1 MFLRSLCGNTHRSA
15 CFQNSDHQGG
25 HLKPIRY
32 KEDMVNE
39 FLEKGYWTQETFY
52 DFWQRNAR
60 EYGDRE
66 ALVDSKYRLTW
77 GEAKRLV
84 DAMAISWVEMGI
96 PKYSRMIV
104 QSPNSVYGFL
114 ARIACE
120 RAGLISLTVYPY
132 LRQRELEYM
141 VERTQASA
149 VIILTMYNK
158 FNYLEMYEGLQ
169 KQFPHLKNIFLFDD
183 EVPASAPDGTYS
195 LTSIVNERVQKPVN
209 ESVLAERRLDPIW
222 NVALLTTTSG
232 TTGIP
237 KLVEWPTAPRVC
249 TSKARVDIWN
259 LSKDDITM
267 AIAPHAGG
275 AAGTLT
281 YFAAPLAG
289 AKTVMLEEFSPDGA
303 LALIEKERATAI
315 GVVPT
320 HLIRML
326 DADATKYD
334 LSSLRFIR
342 SAGGY
347 LSPQIAEEAEKAF
360 GASITSDLGTQDMGS
375 VSGCRVEDSRDLR
388 RRTVGRML
396 PGNQVRLVDESGKNE
411 VPDGEPGVLYFR
423 GPHAPAGYYRDEELT
438 ATVFDPNGWTTTG
451 DIVKFD
457 QGCLW
462 ILGRAKD
469 MIIRGGQ
476 NIYPAEIEG
485 LLNDHPKVAS
495 VAVVGYPDREM
506 GERACAYVIPKAGQ
520 EFTFKEMV
528 DFLKSKNIAMFK
540 LPERLEIVAEFP
552 TVGDSGKVN
561 KEVSSRKKSKKR

>member
-1 MFLRSLCGNTHRSA
+1 V
-15 CFQNSDHQGG
+15 
-25 HLKPIRY
+25 KPIRY
-32 KEDMVNE
+32 QKEMVDE
-39 FLEKGYWTQETFY
+39 FLNEGYWTQELFF
-52 DFWQRNAR
+52 DFWERNAR

-66 ALVDSKYRLTW
+66 ALVDSKYRVTW
-77 GEAKRLV
+77 AQAKRLV
-84 DAMAISWVEMGI
+84 DGIAATWVQMGI
-96 PKYSRMIV
+96 PQYSRIII

-114 ARIACE
+114 ARIASE

-141 VERTQASA
+141 VERTEAAA
-149 VIILTMYNK
+149 VVIPHEYRK
-158 FNYLEMYEGLQ
+158 FDYLEMYKDLQ
-169 KQFPHLKNIFLFDD
+169 QRFPHLKNIFLFDD
-183 EVPASAPDGTYS
+183 AVPDSAPENTYS
-195 LTSIVNERVQKPVN
+195 LTQLAREAAEKPIDEN
-209 ESVLAERRLDPIW
+209 ILKERRPDPVW

-232 TTGIP
+232 TTGLP

-249 TSKARVDIWN
+249 TSKGRVSIWGLN
-259 LSKDDITM
+259 RDDITM

-289 AKTVMLEEFSPDGA
+289 AKTVMLEEFVPEDA
-303 LALIEKERATAI
+303 LALIEKEKATAI

-320 HLIRML
+320 HLVRML
-326 DADATKYD
+326 ECDTSKYD

-347 LSPQIAEEAEKAF
+347 LSPQIAEEAEQAF
-360 GASITSDLGTQDMGS
+360 GAVITSDLGTQDMGS
-375 VSGCRVEDSRDLR
+375 VSGCRVEDSKDLR

-396 PGNQVRLVDESGKNE
+396 PGNKVRLLDEAGNE
-411 VPDGEPGVLYFR
+411 VPEGEPGILYFR

-438 ATVFDPNGWTTTG
+438 STVFDPDGWTTTG

-457 QGCLW
+457 QECLW
-462 ILGRAKD
+462 ILGRSKD

-495 VAVVGYPDREM
+495 VAIVGYPDKEM

-520 EFTFKEMV
+520 DFTFDEMV
-528 DFLKSKNIAMFK
+528 KFLKDKQLAMFK
-540 LPERLEIVAEFP
+540 LPERLEVVAEFP
-552 TVGDSGKVN
+552 AVGDSGKVN
-561 KEVSSRKKSKKR
+561 KETLKKEIAEKVKQESS

>member
-1 MFLRSLCGNTHRSA
+1 V
-15 CFQNSDHQGG
+15 
-25 HLKPIRY
+25 KPIRY
-32 KEDMVNE
+32 QKEMVDE
-39 FLEKGYWTQETFY
+39 FLNEGYWTQELFF
-52 DFWQRNAR
+52 DFWERNAR

-66 ALVDSKYRLTW
+66 ALVDSKYRVTW
-77 GEAKRLV
+77 AQAKRLV
-84 DAMAISWVEMGI
+84 DGIAGTWVKMGI
-96 PKYSRMIV
+96 PQYSRIII

-114 ARIACE
+114 ARIASE

-141 VERTQASA
+141 VERTEAAA
-149 VIILTMYNK
+149 VVIPHEYRK
-158 FNYLEMYEGLQ
+158 FDYLEMYKELQ
-169 KQFPHLKNIFLFDD
+169 QRFPHLKNIFLFDD
-183 EVPASAPDGTYS
+183 AVPDSAPQNTYS
-195 LTSIVNERVQKPVN
+195 LTQLAREAAEKPIDEN
-209 ESVLAERRLDPIW
+209 ALKERRPDPVW

-232 TTGIP
+232 TTGLP

-249 TSKARVDIWN
+249 TSKGRVSIWGLN
-259 LSKDDITM
+259 SDDITM

-289 AKTVMLEEFSPDGA
+289 AKTVMLEEFVPEDA
-303 LALIEKERATAI
+303 LALIEKEKATAI

-320 HLIRML
+320 HLVRML
-326 DADATKYD
+326 ECDTSKYD

-347 LSPQIAEEAEKAF
+347 LSPQIAEEAEQAF
-360 GASITSDLGTQDMGS
+360 GAVITSDLGTQDMGS
-375 VSGCRVEDSRDLR
+375 VSGCRVEDSKDLR

-396 PGNQVRLVDESGKNE
+396 PGNKVRLLDEAGNE
-411 VPDGEPGVLYFR
+411 VPEGEPGILYFR

-438 ATVFDPNGWTTTG
+438 ATVFDPDGWTTTG

-457 QGCLW
+457 QECLW
-462 ILGRAKD
+462 ILGRSKD

-495 VAVVGYPDREM
+495 VAIVGYPDKEM

-520 EFTFKEMV
+520 DFTFDEMV
-528 DFLKSKNIAMFK
+528 EFLKDKQLAMFK
-540 LPERLEIVAEFP
+540 LPERLEVVAEFP

-561 KEVSSRKKSKKR
+561 KETLKKEIAEKIKQESS

>member
-1 MFLRSLCGNTHRSA
+1 
-15 CFQNSDHQGG
+15 
-25 HLKPIRY
+25 LKPIRY
-32 KEDMVNE
+32 KKEMVDE
-39 FLEKGYWTQETFY
+39 FLKDGYWTQETFY
-52 DFWQRNAR
+52 DFYDRNAR

-77 GEAKRLV
+77 AEAKHLV
-84 DAMAISWVEMGI
+84 DAIAHSWIEMGI
-96 PKYSRMIV
+96 AQSARVII

-141 VERTQASA
+141 VERTEAAA
-149 VIILTMYNK
+149 VIIPVVYRD
-158 FNYLEMYEGLQ
+158 FDYLEMYKGLQ
-169 KQFPHLKNIFLFDD
+169 KQFTHLKNIFLFDD
-183 EVPASAPDGTYS
+183 VVPETAPEGTYS
-195 LTSIVNERVQKPVN
+195 LTQLAREAAQNPID
-209 ESVLAERRLDPIW
+209 ESALDKRRLDPIR

-232 TTGIP
+232 TTGLP
-237 KLVEWPTAPRVC
+237 KLVEWPAAPRVC
-249 TSKARVDIWN
+249 TSKGRVDIWK

-289 AKTVMLEEFSPDGA
+289 AKTVMLEEFSPEAA

-326 DADATKYD
+326 EADTTKYD

-347 LSPQIAEEAEKAF
+347 LSPQVAEEAEKAF
-360 GASITSDLGTQDMGS
+360 DAVITSDLGTQDMGS
-375 VSGCRVEDSRDLR
+375 VSGCRIEDTKELR

-396 PGNQVRLVDESGKNE
+396 PGNKVRLLDEAGNQ
-411 VPDGEPGVLYFR
+411 VPDGEPGILYFR
-423 GPHAPAGYYRDEELT
+423 GPHAPAGYYRDQELT
-438 ATVFDPNGWTTTG
+438 ATVFDPDGWTTTG

-457 QGCLW
+457 QECLW
-462 ILGRAKD
+462 ILGRSKD

-485 LLNDHPKVAS
+485 LLNEHPKVVS
-495 VAVVGYPDREM
+495 VAIVGYPDREM
-506 GERACAYVIPKAGQ
+506 GERTCAYVIVKSGQ
-520 EFTFKEMV
+520 GFSFDEMV
-528 DFLKSKNIAMFK
+528 KFLKEKQLAMYK
-540 LPERLEIVAEFP
+540 LPERLEIVDDFP
-552 TVGDSGKVN
+552 AVGDSGKVN
-561 KEVSSRKKSKKR
+561 KETLKKMIAAKLANGD

>member
-1 MFLRSLCGNTHRSA
+1 MT
-15 CFQNSDHQGG
+15 D
-25 HLKPIRY
+25 
-32 KEDMVNE
+32 E
-39 FLEKGYWTQETFY
+39 FVRDGYWTQETFY
-52 DFWQRNAR
+52 DFWEKNAR
-60 EYGDRE
+60 DIPDQE

-77 GEAKRLV
+77 KQAVELV
-84 DAMAISWVEMGI
+84 DAMAVSFVEMGI
-96 PKYSRMIV
+96 EKHSRIII

-132 LRQRELEYM
+132 LRKKELTYM
-141 VERTQASA
+141 VDRTKASA
-149 VIILTMYNK
+149 VIILHTYNK
-158 FNYLEMYEGLQ
+158 FNYLEMYEDLQ
-169 KQFPHLKNIFLFDD
+169 KDFPHLKNIFLFDD
-183 EVPASAPDGTYS
+183 LVPPGAPAGTFS
-195 LTSIVNERVQKPVN
+195 LTAMVEKRVRLPIDKD
-209 ESVLAERRLDPIW
+209 VLAKRRLDAIE
-222 NVALLTTTSG
+222 NVAILTTTSG

-237 KLVEWPTAPRVC
+237 KLVEWPAAPRIC
-249 TSKARVDIWN
+249 TSKGRVDIWS
-259 LSKDDITM
+259 LTKDDITM

-281 YFAAPLAG
+281 YFAAPIAG
-289 AKTVMLEEFSPDGA
+289 AKTVMLEEFSPEAA

-326 DADATKYD
+326 EADVSKYD

-347 LSPQIAEEAEKAF
+347 LPPQVAEEAEAAF

-375 VSGCRVEDSRDLR
+375 VSGCRVEDSKDLR

-396 PGNQVRLVDESGKNE
+396 PGNKVRLANQENRALN
-411 VPDGEPGVLYFR
+411 VPDGEPGILYFR

-438 ATVFDPNGWTTTG
+438 STVFDRDGWTTTE

-469 MIIRGGQ
+469 MVIRGGQ
-476 NIYPAEIEG
+476 NIYPAEVEG
-485 LLNDHPKVAS
+485 LLADHPAIGS
-495 VAVVGYPDREM
+495 VAIVGYPDKEM
-506 GERACAYVIPKAGQ
+506 GERCAAYVIPKAGMT
-520 EFTFKEMV
+520 FTFKDMV
-528 DFLKSKNIAMFK
+528 SHLKAKEIAMFK
-540 LPERLEIVAEFP
+540 LPEHLEIVAEFP
-552 TVGDSGKVN
+552 TVGDSGKIN
-561 KEVSSRKKSKKR
+561 KETLKKDIRERLGLA

>member
-1 MFLRSLCGNTHRSA
+1 V
-15 CFQNSDHQGG
+15 
-25 HLKPIRY
+25 KPIRY
-32 KEDMVNE
+32 QKEMVAE
-39 FLEKGYWTQETFY
+39 FLNEGYWTQELFY
-52 DFWQRNAR
+52 DFWDRNAR

-66 ALVDSKYRLTW
+66 ALVDSKYRVTW
-77 GEAKRLV
+77 AEAKRLV
-84 DAMAISWVEMGI
+84 DGIAATWVQMGI
-96 PKYSRMIV
+96 PQYSRIII

-114 ARIACE
+114 ARIASE

-141 VERTQASA
+141 VERTEAAA
-149 VIILTMYNK
+149 VVIPHEYRK
-158 FNYLEMYEGLQ
+158 FDYLEMYKELQ
-169 KQFPHLKNIFLFDD
+169 QRFPHLRNIFLFDD
-183 EVPASAPDGTYS
+183 TVPDSAPQNTYS
-195 LTSIVNERVQKPVN
+195 LTQLAREAAEKPIDEN
-209 ESVLAERRLDPIW
+209 VLKERRLDPLW
-222 NVALLTTTSG
+222 NIALLTTTSG
-232 TTGIP
+232 TTGLP

-249 TSKARVDIWN
+249 TSKGRVSIWGLN
-259 LSKDDITM
+259 KDDITM

-289 AKTVMLEEFSPDGA
+289 AKTVMLEEFIPEDA
-303 LALIEKERATAI
+303 LALIEKEKTTAI

-320 HLIRML
+320 HLVRML
-326 DADATKYD
+326 ECDTSKYD

-360 GASITSDLGTQDMGS
+360 GAVITSDLGTQDMGS
-375 VSGCRVEDSRDLR
+375 VSGCRVEDSKDLR

-396 PGNQVRLVDESGKNE
+396 PGNKVVLKDEDGNE
-411 VPDGEPGVLYFR
+411 VPDGEPGILYFR
-423 GPHAPAGYYRDEELT
+423 GPHAPAGYYRDAELT
-438 ATVFDPNGWTTTG
+438 STVFDPDGWTTTG

-457 QGCLW
+457 QECLW

-485 LLNDHPKVAS
+485 LLNDHPNVAS

-506 GERACAYVIPKAGQ
+506 GERACAYVIPRAGQ
-520 EFTFKEMV
+520 DFTFDEMV
-528 DFLKSKNIAMFK
+528 EFLKGKQLAMFK
-540 LPERLEIVAEFP
+540 LPERLEVVSEFP
-552 TVGDSGKVN
+552 AVGDSGKIN
-561 KEVSSRKKSKKR
+561 KETLKKEIAEKLKQESA

>member
-1 MFLRSLCGNTHRSA
+1 M
-15 CFQNSDHQGG
+15 
-25 HLKPIRY
+25 KPIRY
-32 KEDMVNE
+32 KKEMVDE
-39 FLEKGYWTQETFY
+39 FIRDGYWTRETFY
-52 DFWQRNAR
+52 DFWDRNAQK
-60 EYGDRE
+60 YGDRE

-77 GEAKRLV
+77 AEAKHLI
-84 DAMAISWVEMGI
+84 DAIAVSWIEMDI
-96 PKYSRMIV
+96 PRFARIII

-114 ARIACE
+114 SRIACE

-141 VERTQASA
+141 VEKTEASA
-149 VIILTMYNK
+149 VIIPHIYRK
-158 FNYLEMYEGLQ
+158 FDYLEMYKDLQ
-169 KQFPHLKNIFLFDD
+169 SRFPHLKSIFLFEDK
-183 EVPASAPDGTYS
+183 VPDSAPEETYS
-195 LTSIVNERVQKPVN
+195 LTKLAKKRSEKPID
-209 ESVLAERRLDPIW
+209 ESVLKERRLDPVW

-232 TTGIP
+232 TTGLP
-237 KLVEWPTAPRVC
+237 KLVEWPTAPRIC
-249 TSKARVDIWN
+249 TSKGRVDIWS
-259 LSKDDITM
+259 LTKDDITM

-289 AKTVMLEEFSPDGA
+289 AKTVMLEEFSPEGA
-303 LALIEKERATAI
+303 LELIEKEKATAI

-320 HLIRML
+320 HLIKML
-326 DADATKYD
+326 EANTSKYD

-347 LSPQIAEEAEKAF
+347 LSPQVAEEAENAF
-360 GASITSDLGTQDMGS
+360 GAVITSDLGTQDMGS
-375 VSGCRVEDSRDLR
+375 VSGCRVKDSKDLR

-396 PGNQVRLVDESGKNE
+396 PGNRVRLMDEDGNE
-411 VPDGEPGVLYFR
+411 VPEGEPGILYFR
-423 GPHAPAGYYRDEELT
+423 GPHAPAGYYRDEKLT
-438 ATVFDPNGWTTTG
+438 STVFDPDGWTTTG

-457 QGCLW
+457 QECLW

-485 LLNDHPKVAS
+485 LLNNHPKVAS

-506 GERACAYVIPKAGQ
+506 GERTCAYVIPKSSQ
-520 EFTFKEMV
+520 EFTFDEMV
-528 DFLKSKNIAMFK
+528 DFLKGKKLAMYK
-540 LPERLEIVAEFP
+540 LPERLEIVDDFP

-561 KEVSSRKKSKKR
+561 KETLKKDIAEKVEKR

>member
-1 MFLRSLCGNTHRSA
+1 MR
-15 CFQNSDHQGG
+15 
-25 HLKPIRY
+25 PIRY
-32 KEDMVNE
+32 QQEMVDE
-39 FLEKGYWTQETFY
+39 FVKNGHWTQETFY
-52 DFWQRNAR
+52 DFWDRNAR

-77 GEAKRLV
+77 AEAKRLV

-96 PKYSRMIV
+96 PKHARVII
-104 QSPNSVYGFL
+104 QAPNSVYGFL

-141 VERTQASA
+141 VERTEASA
-149 VIILTMYNK
+149 VIILTEYNK

-169 KQFPHLKNIFLFDD
+169 KQFPHLETIFLFDD
-183 EVPASAPDGTYS
+183 EVPAGAPEGTYS
-195 LTSIVNERVQKPVN
+195 LTNIVNERVQKPVD
-209 ESVLAERRLDPIW
+209 EAVLAERRLDAIW
-222 NVALLTTTSG
+222 DVALLTTTSG

-249 TSKARVDIWN
+249 TSKGRVDIWGLN
-259 LSKDDITM
+259 KDDITM

-289 AKTVMLEEFSPDGA
+289 AKTVMLEQFTPEGA
-303 LALIEKERATAI
+303 LALIEKEKATAI

-320 HLIRML
+320 HLVRML
-326 DADATKYD
+326 EVDTSKYD
-334 LSSLRFIR
+334 LGSLRFIR

-347 LSPQIAEEAEKAF
+347 LSPQVAEEAEEKF

-375 VSGCRVEDSRDLR
+375 VSGCRVEDSKDLR

-396 PGNQVRLVDESGKNE
+396 PGNQVRLVDEQGNE
-411 VPDGEPGVLYFR
+411 VPEGEAGILYFR

-457 QGCLW
+457 RGCLW

-485 LLNDHPKVAS
+485 LLNDHPNVAS

-506 GERACAYVIPKAGQ
+506 GERAAAYVIPKAGRD
-520 EFTFKEMV
+520 FTFEEMV
-528 DFLKSKNIAMFK
+528 EFLKSKNIAKFK
-540 LPERLEIVAEFP
+540 LPERLEVVPEFP

-561 KEVSSRKKSKKR
+561 KETLKQDIKERLAAEGKA

>member
-1 MFLRSLCGNTHRSA
+1 M
-15 CFQNSDHQGG
+15 
-25 HLKPIRY
+25 KPIRY
-32 KEDMVNE
+32 QEDMVNE
-39 FLEKGYWTQETFY
+39 FLEDGYWTHELFY
-52 DFWQRNAR
+52 DFWDKNAR
-60 EYGDRE
+60 EKGDQE

-77 GEAKRLV
+77 AEAKKLV

-96 PKYSRMIV
+96 PKHSRVII

-141 VERTQASA
+141 LEKTEAQAV
-149 VIILTMYNK
+149 VILNIYNK
-158 FNYLEMYEGLQ
+158 FNYLGMYTELQ
-169 KQFPHLKNIFLFDD
+169 KQFPHLKHFFLFDD
-183 EVPASAPDGTYS
+183 EVPDGAPTGTHS
-195 LTSIVNERVQKPVN
+195 LPQMTQARAGKPVDA
-209 ESVLAERRLDPIW
+209 SVLEERRLDPLW
-222 NVALLTTTSG
+222 NIALLTTTSG

-249 TSKARVDIWN
+249 TSKGRCGIWN
-259 LSKDDITM
+259 LNSDDITM

-281 YFAAPLAG
+281 YFAAPIAG
-289 AKTVMLEEFSPDGA
+289 AKTVMLEEFSGEGA
-303 LALIEKERATAI
+303 LALIEKEKATAI

-326 DADATKYD
+326 EADASKYD

-347 LSPQIAEEAEKAF
+347 LSPQVAEEAESIF
-360 GASITSDLGTQDMGS
+360 QASITSDLGTQDKGS
-375 VSGCRVEDSRDLR
+375 VSGCSVEDSKDLR

-396 PGNQVRLVDESGKNE
+396 PGNKVRLLDKDTGDE
-411 VPDGEPGVLYFR
+411 VPEGEPGVLWFR
-423 GPHAPAGYYRDEELT
+423 GPHAPAGYFRDEELT
-438 ATVFDPNGWTTTG
+438 ATVFDESGWTTTE

-476 NIYPAEIEG
+476 NIYPAEVEG
-485 LLNDHPKVAS
+485 LLNDHPKVSS

-506 GERACAYVIPKAGQ
+506 GERCCAYVIPKPGQ
-520 EFTFKEMV
+520 DFSFDEMV
-528 DFLKSKNIAMFK
+528 SFLKGKQIAMFK
-540 LPERLEIVAEFP
+540 LPERLEIVPEFP
-552 TVGDSGKVN
+552 LVGDSGKVN
-561 KEVSSRKKSKKR
+561 KETLKKEIKALVEKER

>member
-1 MFLRSLCGNTHRSA
+1 M
-15 CFQNSDHQGG
+15 
-25 HLKPIRY
+25 KPIRY

-39 FLEKGYWTQETFY
+39 FLNDGYWTHELFY
-52 DFWQRNAR
+52 DFWDRNAR
-60 EYGDRE
+60 EIGDQE

-77 GEAKRLV
+77 SEAKKRV

-96 PKYSRMIV
+96 PKHSRVII

-141 VERTQASA
+141 LKKTEAKA
-149 VIILTMYNK
+149 VVILNIYNK
-158 FNYLEMYEGLQ
+158 FNYLEMYTDLQ
-169 KQFPHLKNIFLFDD
+169 KQFPHLEHFFLFDD
-183 EVPASAPDGTYS
+183 EVPGSAPAGTHS
-195 LTSIVNERVQKPVN
+195 LPQMTQTRAQKPMD
-209 ESVLAERRLDPIW
+209 ESVLAERKLDPCW
-222 NVALLTTTSG
+222 NIALLTTTSG

-249 TSKARVDIWN
+249 TSKGRCDIWQ
-259 LSKDDITM
+259 LKSDDITM

-281 YFAAPLAG
+281 YFAAPIAG
-289 AKTVMLEEFSPDGA
+289 AKTVMLEEFSGDGA
-303 LALIEKERATAI
+303 LALIEKEKATAI

-326 DADATKYD
+326 EADASKYD

-347 LSPQIAEEAEKAF
+347 LSPQVAEEAETVF
-360 GASITSDLGTQDMGS
+360 GASITSDLGTQDKGS
-375 VSGCRVEDSRDLR
+375 VSGCSVEDSKDLR

-396 PGNQVRLVDESGKNE
+396 PGNKVRLLDKDTDKE
-411 VPDGEPGVLYFR
+411 VPEGEPGVLWFR
-423 GPHAPAGYYRDEELT
+423 GPHAPAGYFRDKELT
-438 ATVFDPNGWTTTG
+438 ATVFDKEGWTTTE

-476 NIYPAEIEG
+476 NIYPAEVEG
-485 LLNDHPKVAS
+485 LLNDHPKVSS

-506 GERACAYVIPKAGQ
+506 GERCCAYVIPRPGKD
-520 EFTFKEMV
+520 FSFDEMV
-528 DFLKSKNIAMFK
+528 SFLKGKKIAMFK
-540 LPERLEIVAEFP
+540 LPERLEVVSEFP
-552 TVGDSGKVN
+552 AVGDSGKVN
-561 KEVSSRKKSKKR
+561 KETLKTMIAEKVKTEAN

>member
-1 MFLRSLCGNTHRSA
+1 V
-15 CFQNSDHQGG
+15 
-25 HLKPIRY
+25 KPIRY
-32 KEDMVNE
+32 TKEMTDE
-39 FLEKGYWTQETFY
+39 FLKDGFWTKETFY
-52 DFWQRNAR
+52 DFWAKNAK
-60 EYGDRE
+60 EIPDQE

-77 GEAKRLV
+77 KEAVELV
-84 DAMAISWVEMGI
+84 DAMAISWIEMGLEQH
-96 PKYSRMIV
+96 SRVII

-132 LRQRELEYM
+132 LRKKELTYM
-141 VERTQASA
+141 VDRTKASA
-149 VIILTMYNK
+149 VIILHTYNK
-158 FNYLEMYEGLQ
+158 FDYLGMYADLQ
-169 KQFPHLKNIFLFDD
+169 KEFTHLKNIFLFDD
-183 EVPASAPDGTYS
+183 EVPAGAPEGTLS
-195 LTSIVNERVQKPVN
+195 LTKMVDERAKSPVDT
-209 ESVLAERRLDPIW
+209 SVLEARRFDPVENI
-222 NVALLTTTSG
+222 AILTTTSG

-237 KLVEWPTAPRVC
+237 KLVEWPPASRIC
-249 TSKARVDIWN
+249 TSKGRVDIWGLN
-259 LSKDDITM
+259 KNDITM

-281 YFAAPLAG
+281 YFAAPIAG
-289 AKTVMLEEFSPDGA
+289 AKTVMLEDFSPDAA
-303 LALIEKERATAI
+303 LALIEKEKATAI

-326 DADATKYD
+326 EADVSKYD

-347 LSPQIAEEAEKAF
+347 LAPQVAEEAEMAF

-375 VSGCRVEDSRDLR
+375 VSGCRVEDSKDLR

-396 PGNQVRLVDESGKNE
+396 PGNKVRLADKENKE
-411 VPDGEPGVLYFR
+411 KTVPDGEPGILYFR

-438 ATVFDPNGWTTTG
+438 STVFDKEGWTTTE

-476 NIYPAEIEG
+476 NIYPAEVEG
-485 LLNDHPKVAS
+485 LLNDHPAVAS
-495 VAVVGYPDREM
+495 VAIVGYPNREM
-506 GERACAYVIPKAGQ
+506 GEKCAAYVIPKAGQ
-520 EFTFKEMV
+520 SFDFQTMV
-528 DFLKSKNIAMFK
+528 DHLKSKDIAMFK
-540 LPERLEIVAEFP
+540 LPEHLEIVDEFP
-552 TVGDSGKVN
+552 AVGDSGKVN
-561 KEVSSRKKSKKR
+561 KETLKKDIRARLGID